1 MSTFQR
7 CDICGE
13 IVEKVGKVKYMD
25 ENGNLINTYD
35 VCTDCLMRKPQNDL
49 KTEKIKIGFW
59 IPSEGYTPNSPKFYQ
74 CSVCKG
80 FALETGFGYM
90 LKSNFC
96 PHYGARMAE

>member
-35 VCTDCLMRKPQNDL
+35 VCTDCLMEKPQNDL
-49 KTEKIKIGFW
+49 KTEEIRIRFW
-59 IPSEGYTPNSPKFYQ
+59 MPSEGYTPNSPKFYQ

-80 FALETGFGYM
+80 FVLETGFGYM

-96 PHYGARMAE
+96 PHCGARMTE

>member
-1 MSTFQR
+1 MSKFQK

-13 IVEKVGKVKYMD
+13 IVEKVGKAKYID
-25 ENGNLINTYD
+25 EDGNVLNTYD
-35 VCTDCLMRKPQNDL
+35 LCENCLQKRPQNDT
-49 KTEKIKIGFW
+49 KIEDIKIGFW
-59 IPSEGYTPNSPKFYQ
+59 IPSEGYTHNSPKFYQ

-96 PHYGARMAE
+96 PHCGARMTE